1 MDEIRAN
8 VKIICENSSTTK
20 ILIDGQEVHGVQ
32 AYRIEQ
38 NSTDKRTPILS
49 LTVKCNID
57 LETTAVPL
65 LPEPWSWFYKPEKDN
80 WRGV

>member
-38 NSTDKRTPILS
+38 NSTDKRTPIYTHAGKHS
-49 LTVKCNID
+49 SIYECITVCGIYQEQKRADDI
-57 LETTAVPL
+57 
-65 LPEPWSWFYKPEKDN
+65 
-80 WRGV
+80 